1 MCDGTPFPDTVYV
14 VLKGSEKFCFC
25 AFLKRE
31 VKAFWELLCFSSQ
44 ISILLINKFYSWW
57 WEDDLWR
64 GVVSE
69 LRRFVD
75 VLMQCIMEAVSRCDT
90 LIQTLLVTSSNTIE
104 QPFLQESPF
113 AFSSLPFFFFLSLSD
128 KNIWGAAI
136 MTFQKKSFSF
146 FSADA
151 LKVLDVGQPNGVEG
165 LWLLPASRWPR
176 QHLQPG

>member
-1 MCDGTPFPDTVYV
+1 M
-14 VLKGSEKFCFC
+14 
-25 AFLKRE
+25 
-31 VKAFWELLCFSSQ
+31 
-44 ISILLINKFYSWW
+44 
-57 WEDDLWR
+57 
-64 GVVSE
+64 VSE

-90 LIQTLLVTSSNTIE
+90 LIQTLLVTSSNTIQ

-113 AFSSLPFFFFLSLSD
+113 AFSSLPFFFLSLSD

-151 LKVLDVGQPNGVEG
+151 LKVLDVGQPNGVDG